1 MLKVC
6 LYCDRTEALH
16 SRINLN
22 LTGKRKKEK
31 KHESTRTRTARALRV
46 TMMMGQTGLY
56 FATKRAVFPLCSI
69 VSASTRFTQLYNNAQ
84 EKILTLS

>member
-31 KHESTRTRTARALRV
+31 KTPP
-46 TMMMGQTGLY
+46 GY
-56 FATKRAVFPLCSI
+56 FAEYP
-69 VSASTRFTQLYNNAQ
+69 
-84 EKILTLS
+84 